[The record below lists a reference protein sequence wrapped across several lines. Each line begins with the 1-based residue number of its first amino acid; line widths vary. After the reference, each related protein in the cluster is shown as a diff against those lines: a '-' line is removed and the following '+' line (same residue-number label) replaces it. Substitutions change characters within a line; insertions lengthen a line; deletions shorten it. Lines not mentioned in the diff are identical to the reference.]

1 MWKNTNFEI
10 MEIFKACKLWK
21 LNYKIIW
28 FLIGFTNQKEYDKAW
43 ALTKPASPDTAR
55 KIAGFLNMVKDR
67 ADEKIN
73 NLQSTGT
80 IFTNHNFW
88 KSRKSLFLK
97 ILKIATFENLKN
109 RNFWKISKLTIF
121 KNLENHNFLKIL
133 KITILW
139 KSQKAQFY

>member
-80 IFTNHNFW
+80 IFTNHNFLKITKTTIFW
-88 KSRKSLFLK
+88 KSWKSQF
-97 ILKIATFENLKN
+97 FE
-109 RNFWKISKLTIF
+109 
-121 KNLENHNFLKIL
+121 NLENHNFRKSRTSQFFRKLQKSL
-133 KITILW
+133 FFW
-139 KSQKAQFY
+139 KSWKSHFFKIS